1 MNTKCSLSVFKLT
14 TNTKVTHC
22 QWLIKMIKMHLS
34 GMPIVSLYTWNAF
47 YSKKLVNNFGNDIP
61 RDAILS
67 FVISKL
73 KIDYKSQNYHQTVH
87 YISYAT
93 NKMLF
98 YHFLLTFLPST
109 VISSQKVLEKQ
120 FHMFTSHLIIL
131 ANPHTEW
138 PTLKSINMKW
148 IRTNPIMVED

>member
-1 MNTKCSLSVFKLT
+1 MIILSQKSHLNFWNRVEVYKPGLLWFCFENPDSWVNSWQSNCSYLVVGNEYKMFIKRVQIDNQYQSYSL
-14 TNTKVTHC
+14 

-47 YSKKLVNNFGNDIP
+47 YSKKLVNNFGNDIL

-87 YISYAT
+87 
-93 NKMLF
+93 
-98 YHFLLTFLPST
+98 
-109 VISSQKVLEKQ
+109 
-120 FHMFTSHLIIL
+120 
-131 ANPHTEW
+131 
-138 PTLKSINMKW
+138 
-148 IRTNPIMVED
+148 